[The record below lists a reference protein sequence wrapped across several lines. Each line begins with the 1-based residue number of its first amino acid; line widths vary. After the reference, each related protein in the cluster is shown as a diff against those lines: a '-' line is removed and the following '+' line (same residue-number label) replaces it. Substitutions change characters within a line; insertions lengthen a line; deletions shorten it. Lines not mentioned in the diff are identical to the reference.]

1 MRLLLERKRK
11 ELIKMIIKLREE
23 IAFSQEELFA
33 IDLVIAM
40 SQGIEREA
48 QDPELKKLA
57 QNIAN
62 NLYQLWGYEE

>member
-1 MRLLLERKRK
+1 
-11 ELIKMIIKLREE
+11 MIIKLREE
-23 IAFSQEELFA
+23 LEFSQEELFA

-57 QNIAN
+57 QIITD
-62 NLYQLWGYEE
+62 NLYQLWGYSEI